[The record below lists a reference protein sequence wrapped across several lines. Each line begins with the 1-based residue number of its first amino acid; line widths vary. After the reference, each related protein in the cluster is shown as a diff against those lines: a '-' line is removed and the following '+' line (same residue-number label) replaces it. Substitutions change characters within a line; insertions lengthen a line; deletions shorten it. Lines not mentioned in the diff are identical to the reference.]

1 MGGIIMQNWYNDL
14 TKGQRIIIAVTMFI
28 TLWMI
33 GLVCIHKTI
42 GVIMG
47 IVGLLPSIFFELGRR
62 K

>member
-1 MGGIIMQNWYNDL
+1 MQNWYNGL

>member
-1 MGGIIMQNWYNDL
+1 MQNWYNDL

-33 GLVCIHKTI
+33 GLVYIHKTI

>member
-1 MGGIIMQNWYNDL
+1 MQNWYNGL
-14 TKGQRIIIAVTMFI
+14 TKGQRIIIAVTMSI

-33 GLVCIHKTI
+33 GLVYIHKTI

>member
-1 MGGIIMQNWYNDL
+1 MQNWYNGL

-33 GLVCIHKTI
+33 GLVYIHKTI

>member
-1 MGGIIMQNWYNDL
+1 MYIQNWYNDL
-14 TKGQRIIIAVTMFI
+14 TKGQRIITVTMFI